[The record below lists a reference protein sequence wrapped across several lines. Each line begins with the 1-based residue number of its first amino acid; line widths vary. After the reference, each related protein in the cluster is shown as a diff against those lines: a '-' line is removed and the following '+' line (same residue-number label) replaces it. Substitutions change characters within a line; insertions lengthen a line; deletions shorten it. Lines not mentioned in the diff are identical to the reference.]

1 MARFY
6 KLLVMVCF
14 LIIIDQLTKGWA
26 QSALQFKP
34 SISVLDGFFQLT
46 YVENRGAAWGAL
58 ADAPKWIQDLVLRLL
73 TSAFTCWVIYML
85 IKTIKGPFH
94 MSLAYALIVAGAI
107 GNLIDRF
114 FLGYVIDFLDFYH
127 GYYHFPAFNVADS
140 CISIAAGLLIFD
152 MIINANKKDPDQL
165 QKSES

>member
-6 KLLVMVCF
+6 KLLVMVSF

-26 QSALQFKP
+26 QSALQYKP
-34 SISVLDGFFQLT
+34 SINVVDGFFQFT

-58 ADAPKWIQDLVLRLL
+58 ADSPKWIQDLVLRLL

-85 IKTIKGPFH
+85 VKTIKGPFH

-114 FLGYVIDFLDFYH
+114 ALGYVIDFLDFYY
-127 GYYHFPAFNVADS
+127 GFYHFPAFNVADS

-152 MIINANKKDPDQL
+152 MIINAKKKTDEPVKTD
-165 QKSES
+165 S